1 MGKIKRKPP
10 RGMGGPKPA
19 GKNDMMK
26 QIQQMQEEM
35 QRAQEALEEQIV
47 EGSAGGGAVKVTC
60 NGSKVINSVKIDP
73 EVIDEDDVEMLEDL
87 IVAAVNDALGKVD
100 EIQSSE
106 MGKLTGGINIP
117 GLM

>member
-10 RGMGGPKPA
+10 RGMGGPKSG

-26 QIQQMQEEM
+26 QIQHMQEEM

-60 NGSKVINSVKIDP
+60 NGSKIIDSVKIDP

-100 EIQSSE
+100 EIQNSE